1 MLNHSRQQG
10 FSLVELMVALVIG
23 LLVSLAIVAFISSAI
38 RSNAQTV
45 SATRLTQ
52 ELRALTELIARDI
65 RRARSVQDPIA
76 NLGTAC
82 SSDST
87 AANPCANLA
96 LLQSIDLSEAGCI
109 RYGYQGAAAGD
120 YRVIRRSLAGTR
132 GQIEMVRGGA
142 TVDCDSAGTTVSSNQ
157 VDITDFV
164 VAGVGAN
171 QVNIEVEGRLAGN
184 PDSVAQRYRTS
195 VFVRSGGI

>member
-1 MLNHSRQQG
+1 MLTHHRQAG
-10 FSLVELMVALVIG
+10 FNLVELMISLVLG
-23 LLVSLAIVAFISSAI
+23 LLVSLAIIAFIGSAI

-45 SATRLTQ
+45 GATRLTQ

-82 SSDST
+82 SGDASAT
-87 AANPCANLA
+87 NACAGLA
-96 LLQSIDLSEAGCI
+96 LLRSVDLSTAGCI
-109 RYGYQGAAAGD
+109 RYGYQGAAAGNF
-120 YRVIRRSLAGTR
+120 RVVRRAVTGTR
-132 GQIEMVRGGA
+132 GEIVMTRGGA
-142 TVDCDSAGTTVSSNQ
+142 TVTCDSAGTRISSNL

-164 VAGVGAN
+164 VTGVGTN
-171 QVNIEVEGRLAGN
+171 QVDIQLEGRLAGN